1 MPAIT
6 QAGRDYDQAMR
17 QQLAMA
23 AEEDAL
29 KMQKLRLDI
38 EMMQEQRAKSQP
50 DYEANLAG
58 NIAEKTSQLQETL
71 NLNQAQRAGIGQRL
85 GNLAAA
91 SAPLDVD
98 VSGPVMSQQASMQA
112 GQGLV
117 SEENLLNAQRT
128 RMMAELEAYRKRQE
142 GLVGTVNLGEAYG
155 TAPAG
160 GSTDVLRR
168 RVQEQ
173 ANAFREADDFVKAAQ
188 TPEEAQYRANAV
200 SVNKAYFDA
209 QTREEL
215 KNSRKLQ
222 GLEGMAKDDDAAKK
236 MRERLPTFV
245 QSISSIDNLIE
256 LGGLYRNAVM
266 SGNAIQAAK
275 YSAQAEQARIPLIA
289 ALRVPLTGG
298 GQMNPQE
305 LKMLNDA
312 VANPAVFLDI
322 TQTERLKSLKRTVGS
337 EFASSARSFGY
348 GVKSLQSVIDANS
361 APEDINNFG
370 IRKSSPQPAAKYNPK
385 TGLLMK

>member
-1 MPAIT
+1 MPININIEGPEGKKKRLLQEQE
-6 QAGRDYDQAMR
+6 QA
-17 QQLAMA
+17 
-23 AEEDAL
+23 
-29 KMQKLRLDI
+29 LRLQVLKSQI
-38 EMMQEQRAKSQP
+38 EQAQP
-50 DYEANLAG
+50 DYEARLAG
-58 NIAEKTSQLQETL
+58 DIAERTSQLQEKL
-71 NLNQAQRAGIGQRL
+71 NLNQAQRAGISQRL
-85 GNLAAA
+85 GNVASA
-91 SAPLDVD
+91 SAPLDID
-98 VSGPVMSQQASMQA
+98 VSGPVMSQQAAMQA

-117 SEENLLNAQRT
+117 SEESLLNAQKT

-200 SVNKAYFDA
+200 SVNKAYFEA

-215 KNSRKLQ
+215 KNSRKLT
-222 GLEGMAKDDDAAKK
+222 GLEGMAKDDNSLKQ
-236 MRERLPTFV
+236 MQERLPKFV
-245 QSISSIDNLIE
+245 QSVESIDNLIE
-256 LGGLYRNAVM
+256 IGGLYRNAVM

-275 YSAQAEQARIPLIA
+275 YAAQAAQARIPLVA
-289 ALRVPLTGG
+289 NLRIPLTGG

-305 LKMLNDA
+305 LQMLNDA
-312 VANPAVFLDI
+312 VSNPAVFFDI
-322 TQTERLKSLKRTVGS
+322 TQTERLKSLKQTVGS
-337 EFASSARSFGY
+337 EFARTARAYGY

-361 APEDINNFG
+361 TPEDINTFG
-370 IRKSSPQPAAKYNPK
+370 IKKSSPQPAAKYNPK

>member
-6 QAGRDYDQAMR
+6 QAARDYDKAMQAKM
-17 QQLAMA
+17 AMQ

-38 EMMQEQRAKSQP
+38 EMMQEQKAKSQP

-58 NIAEKTSQLQETL
+58 DIAAKTSQLQETL
-71 NLNQAQRAGIGQRL
+71 NLNQAQRAGISQRL
-85 GNLAAA
+85 GNVASA
-91 SAPLDVD
+91 SAPLDID
-98 VSGPVMSQQASMQA
+98 VSGPVMPEQAAMQA

-117 SEENLLNAQRT
+117 AEENLLNAQKT

-160 GSTDVLRR
+160 GSADVLRR

-173 ANAFREADDFVKAAQ
+173 ANIFREADDFVKAAQ

-200 SVNKAYFDA
+200 NVNKAYFEA

-215 KNSRKLQ
+215 KNSRKLT
-222 GLEGMAKDDDAAKK
+222 GLEGMAKDDNSLKQ
-236 MRERLPTFV
+236 MQERLPKFV
-245 QSISSIDNLIE
+245 QSVESIDNLIE
-256 LGGLYRNAVM
+256 IGGLYRNAVL

-275 YSAQAEQARIPLIA
+275 YKAQAAQARIPLIA
-289 ALRVPLTGG
+289 NLRIPLTGG

-305 LKMLNDA
+305 LQMLNDA
-312 VANPAVFLDI
+312 VSNPAVFLDI
-322 TQTERLKSLKRTVGS
+322 TQTERLKSLKQTVGS
-337 EFASSARSFGY
+337 EFARTARAYGY

-370 IRKSSPQPAAKYNPK
+370 IKKSTPQPAAKYNPK

>member
-1 MPAIT
+1 MPFKFNIEGPETKKARQAQALRDSIT
-6 QAGRDYDQAMR
+6 LEAAQLDLEEKKRKTPQYAA
-17 QQLAMA
+17 QLAG
-23 AEEDAL
+23 D
-29 KMQKLRLDI
+29 
-38 EMMQEQRAKSQP
+38 
-50 DYEANLAG
+50 
-58 NIAEKTSQLQETL
+58 IAEKSAAIQDTL
-71 NLNQAQRAGIGQRL
+71 NLTEAQKAGISERL
-85 GNLAAA
+85 GNISSAAT
-91 SAPLDVD
+91 PLE
-98 VSGPVMSQQASMQA
+98 SSIAGPVMPQEAAMQA

-117 SEENLLNAQRT
+117 AEENLLNARNV
-128 RMMAELEAYRKRQE
+128 RLRAELEAYRKQQE

-200 SVNKAYFDA
+200 SVNKAYFEA

-215 KNSRKLQ
+215 KNSRKLT
-222 GLEGMAKDDDAAKK
+222 GLEGMAKDDNSLKQ
-236 MRERLPTFV
+236 MQERLPKFV
-245 QSISSIDNLIE
+245 QSVESIDNLIE
-256 LGGLYRNAVM
+256 IGGLYRNAVM

-275 YSAQAEQARIPLIA
+275 YAAQAAQARIPLVA
-289 ALRVPLTGG
+289 NLRIPLTGG

-305 LKMLNDA
+305 LQMLNDA
-312 VANPAVFLDI
+312 VSNPAVFFDI
-322 TQTERLKSLKRTVGS
+322 TQTERLKSLKQTVGS
-337 EFASSARSFGY
+337 EFARTARAYGY

-361 APEDINNFG
+361 VPEDINNFG
-370 IRKSSPQPAAKYNPK
+370 IKKSSPQPAAKYNPK